1 MQWLFITQVK
11 LWMTG
16 AYEFLNAVVLT
27 ILNVN
32 EPDQWNAWMLCASPE
47 MTYLLASDVNFQ
59 KFSSFVSYP
68 PEEVDDPPFH
78 KIVF

>member
-1 MQWLFITQVK
+1 MSR
-11 LWMTG
+11 
-16 AYEFLNAVVLT
+16 
-27 ILNVN
+27 
-32 EPDQWNAWMLCASPE
+32 DQWNTWMLCASPE

-78 KIVF
+78 KIAF